1 MRRGTRITSV
11 GRDPATG
18 GLVIAGTSEG
28 EDESEGE
35 EEGGAPEAFEL
46 RPQSLV
52 SQVGY
57 RPSYDLAREL
67 QVLT

>member
-28 EDESEGE
+28 EGEGESEGE
-35 EEGGAPEAFEL
+35 DGAPEAFEL

-52 SQVGY
+52 SHVGY